1 VSHAGRL
8 PRAGGR
14 WCERQEQAMKILNLT
29 RHGCALLLAGIVG
42 QALAEEPLI
51 VEPGQTQLG
60 FSVPGLEALGEGDQL
75 AVELDGYDVSALISR
90 SEADFLLDLG
100 SPLEQGNH
108 PLLVMVFYADGN
120 VATLLEAEVQVGAAA
135 PAEAAGLEQGEAGAP
150 MEGELVGPLPPS
162 EEEAAQAAAP
172 VAHRYTLY
180 GLLSNSYRVDEKDAA
195 SYPDTPR
202 YASSGGVSYRGE
214 GSASDWQWQA
224 ELDALY
230 DNLSENNPTGHEW
243 ELPNY
248 RLAASRGS
256 GLRHQGVALGNYG
269 VLREDLLFSAYQRRG
284 AVVTL
289 GDALSGPLQLDVFGV
304 QSEPLTDYNRRLGYP
319 ASGSERSSGGLLTF
333 TPLQDDPQ
341 LLQLSAAYLNGETTD
356 SGTAWLSTDQQT
368 RYGGDSWNL
377 AVDSRLGENSLWLHA
392 DYAWSSFDSD
402 GLGRGEG
409 DQDDTSHDLQAQFSS
424 GQWFPAGPFDQWNLT
439 LQRREVGLDFFTLGN
454 LSLPGDLRMDRLNW
468 QGYLG
473 NLQLDAELGRETN
486 NLDDQDEVA
495 DQIADRRVLNLY
507 YYPTVDGEALPW
519 RLLGLPSLN
528 AGYSDTRRRQDEDD
542 AQRVGFDLNDRT
554 RESLFGASFYHARWN
569 WSVQHTLQA
578 TDDHSSEVLQND
590 YLVYEPPSDQ
600 RNRFTTLQ
608 LGYMPLDSLSVSTS
622 WQWNKLQETDD
633 DNVYRGI
640 SRGLDVAWQIV
651 PERWRL
657 NASYYRGRD
666 TSHFGDG
673 DFLGDSVLQQS
684 ANLQLTWTV
693 AQPDGLSPGLDW
705 FLKGSYAQQDSR
717 LYDQAQEDWQMLL
730 GFDLRWD
737 THNY

>member
-1 VSHAGRL
+1 
-8 PRAGGR
+8 
-14 WCERQEQAMKILNLT
+14 MNILKPI
-29 RHGCALLLAGIVG
+29 RSCCVLLLAGLIGPV
-42 QALAEEPLI
+42 AAEELLSA
-51 VEPGQTQLG
+51 EPGQTQLS
-60 FSVPGLEALGEGDQL
+60 FSVQGLEILAEGDQL
-75 AVELDGYDVSALISR
+75 AVELDGYDVTALISR
-90 SEADFLLDLG
+90 SESEFILDMP
-100 SPLEQGNH
+100 SPLASGKH
-108 PLLVMVFYADGN
+108 PLLVMVFHADGN
-120 VATLLEAEVQVGAAA
+120 VATLLEAEVQVSGSTDAEVALEGAADEPVASDAAAADPALVDSDFVGPVPASAEELAQA
-135 PAEAAGLEQGEAGAP
+135 PAPA
-150 MEGELVGPLPPS
+150 
-162 EEEAAQAAAP
+162 
-172 VAHRYTLY
+172 AHRYTLY

-195 SYPDTPR
+195 SYTGTPR
-202 YASSGGVSYRGE
+202 YASNGGVSYRGE
-214 GSASDWQWQA
+214 GAAGEWQWQA
-224 ELDALY
+224 EVDALY
-230 DNLSENNPTGHEW
+230 DNLSDNNPSGHEW

-256 GLRHQGVALGNYG
+256 GLRRQGLALGNYG

-289 GDALSGPLQLDVFGV
+289 GDALDGPLQLDVFGL
-304 QSEPLTDYNRRLGYP
+304 QSEPLTDYNRHLGYP
-319 ASGSERSSGGLLTF
+319 SSGSERSSGGLLTF

-341 LLQLSAAYLNGETTD
+341 LLQLSAAYINGETTD
-356 SGTAWLSTDQQT
+356 SGTAWLATDQQT

-377 AVDSRLGENSLWLHA
+377 AVDSRFGENSLWLHA
-392 DYAWSSFDSD
+392 DCAWSSFDSD
-402 GLGRGEG
+402 GLGRGEDASSDG
-409 DQDDTSHDLQAQFSS
+409 SHDLQAQFSS
-424 GQWFPAGPFDQWNLT
+424 GQWFPSGPFDQWNLT

-473 NLQLDAELGRETN
+473 NLQMDAELARETN

-495 DQIADRRVLNLY
+495 DQIAERRVLNLY
-507 YYPTVDGEALPW
+507 YYPTVDGESLPW
-519 RLLGLPSLN
+519 RLLGMPSLN
-528 AGYSDTRRRQDEDD
+528 AGFNDTRRRQDDED
-542 AQRVGFDLNDRT
+542 ARRVGFDLDDRT
-554 RESLFGASFYHARWN
+554 RESLFGVSFYHARWS
-569 WSVQHTLQA
+569 WSVQHTLQS
-578 TDDHSSEVLQND
+578 TDDYSREVEQNG
-590 YLVYEPPSDQ
+590 YLIYEPPSDQ

-608 LGYMPLDSLSVSTS
+608 IGYMPLDSLSLSTS

-666 TSHFGDG
+666 TSHLGDG

-693 AQPDGLSPGLDW
+693 AQPQGMRPGLDW
-705 FLKGSYAQQDSR
+705 FLKSSYAQQDSK
-717 LYDQAQEDWQMLL
+717 LYDQALEDWQLLL

>member
-1 VSHAGRL
+1 
-8 PRAGGR
+8 
-14 WCERQEQAMKILNLT
+14 MKILNLT

-135 PAEAAGLEQGEAGAP
+135 PSEATGLDQGEAGAP
-150 MEGELVGPLPPS
+150 VEGELVGPLPPS

-180 GLLSNSYRVDEKDAA
+180 GLLSSSYRVDEKDAA

-214 GSASDWQWQA
+214 GAAGDWQWQA

-256 GLRHQGVALGNYG
+256 GLQHRGVALGNYG

-495 DQIADRRVLNLY
+495 DQIADRRVFNLY

-569 WSVQHTLQA
+569 WSVQHTVQA

-640 SRGLDVAWQIV
+640 SRGLDLAWQIV